1 FKVDLA
7 TTEKL
12 SAEVNLKN
20 KILVG
25 ESGINSRADV
35 ERLERFGVKAILVGE
50 CLIKT
55 NNISAKVS
63 ELLGG

>member
-1 FKVDLA
+1 MAAKI
-7 TTEKL
+7 
-12 SAEVNLKN
+12 SLKN
-20 KILVG
+20 KILVA

-35 ERLERFGVKAILVGE
+35 ELLERCGVRAILVGE
-50 CLIKT
+50 GLIKT